1 MRSDDFV
8 QRKSSRSRRLSDT
21 NGQYSAEK
29 LSKENLEKLSR
40 QANSVKHGQE
50 KRGGEP
56 ALLFVEDD

>member
-1 MRSDDFV
+1 MRSDEFV
-8 QRKSSRSRRLSDT
+8 QRKSGHDRRLS
-21 NGQYSAEK
+21 GGHGHRSAEK

-50 KRGGEP
+50 KRGEP